1 MINESGILIA
11 TAVSVGFIHT
21 LTGPDHYLPFIVL
34 SRARGWSAAKT
45 LTVTIACGAGHTG
58 SSLIIG
64 IAGLSLGKALNSLT
78 GIESLR
84 GEIAA
89 WCLITFGFFY
99 LIWGIKKSFKKGDI
113 WHTRNPIPD
122 HTHNNINEDISG
134 KGHPHRIQSY
144 KELTPWILFTVFVL
158 GPCEPFI
165 PILLYP
171 AVADHISTVIMV
183 TLAFSMATMA
193 TMTGMVLLS
202 IYGLKAVPGRLF
214 ERHLH
219 TIAGGT
225 ILLCGM
231 GIKFLGI

>member
-1 MINESGILIA
+1 MINEPGLLIA
-11 TAVSVGFIHT
+11 TAASVGFIHT

-34 SRARGWSAAKT
+34 SQARGWSLAKT
-45 LTVTIACGAGHTG
+45 LSVTVACGAGHVG

-64 IAGLSLGKALNSLT
+64 IAGLSLGKALNALT
-78 GIESLR
+78 GIETLR

-99 LIWGIKKSFKKGDI
+99 LIWGIKKSFMKDDV
-113 WHTRNPIPD
+113 WHNHDQVPD
-122 HTHNNINEDISG
+122 QTMICTNDGVPGIRI
-134 KGHPHRIQSY
+134 PHRIKSY
-144 KELTPWILFTVFVL
+144 KELTPWILFTMFVL

-171 AVADHISTVIMV
+171 AVADHISAVIMV
-183 TLAFSMATMA
+183 TLAFSLTTMG
-193 TMTGMVLLS
+193 TMSFMVLIS
-202 IYGLKAVPGRLF
+202 IQGLKTLPCKLF
-214 ERHLH
+214 DRHLH

-225 ILLCGM
+225 ILLCGI